1 MSIEV
6 MKQALEALE
15 YCKHL
20 AEGQRVWGGTEWSY
34 PFPWKRIFDS
44 TTKSLHTIRTAIEQA
59 EKQEPVAWIFKPNGE
74 LLWPNEVE
82 RKNPLELN
90 EYAPLY
96 TTPPAAQSQDIKSG
110 IETVAAKG
118 GLLPQQEP
126 VAKKPCPACGGPLVE
141 CQHCEG
147 EGYEPGTDNDVTGPA
162 LCRECGGLGGKR
174 NTTPPAAQSQDLNG
188 GHQLDVAGH
197 ASTATIT
204 KWSYRDCGSEG
215 WFIAETVAAPGG
227 LLPQQEPVALGDLLG
242 AVARGWGHSKNAHKE
257 MDSDLAIAIAEEV
270 RALYVTQP
278 AAQREWVGLTE
289 IEICD
294 IEAEELTS
302 ASSESFSF
310 ARAIEAKLKEKN
322 T

>member
-1 MSIEV
+1 MSIEA
-6 MKQALEALE
+6 MKQALEALCE
-15 YCKHL
+15 LEQDMFHPAKVFKHK
-20 AEGQRVWGGTEWSY
+20 
-34 PFPWKRIFDS
+34 P
-44 TTKSLHTIRTAIEQA
+44 TITALRTAIEQA
-59 EKQEPVAWIFKPNGE
+59 EKQEQEQVSHQGWCASLTQ
-74 LLWPNEVE
+74 LLLSDPPQPALCNC
-82 RKNPLELN
+82 
-90 EYAPLY
+90 
-96 TTPPAAQSQDIKSG
+96 TPPTAAQSQDIKSG
-110 IETVAAKG
+110 IETVAAQG